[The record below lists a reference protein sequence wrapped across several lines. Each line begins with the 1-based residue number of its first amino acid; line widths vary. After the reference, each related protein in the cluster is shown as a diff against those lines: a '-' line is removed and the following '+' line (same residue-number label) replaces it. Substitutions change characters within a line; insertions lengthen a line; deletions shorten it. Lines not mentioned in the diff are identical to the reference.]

1 MATAPL
7 FLFFFLT
14 CFVLCRR
21 PTPYSKVGGLEAL
34 EDMFAAPMV
43 HDDVRAFTPPPD
55 NVTEL
60 ATSPLAKT
68 TLETL
73 LYRGSTAAQLETVLD
88 QIDVDT
94 CDADGENAFFVADL
108 AMVYRQYMRWVRELP
123 QIIPFYAVK
132 CNPEPLVLHLLAA
145 LGLGFDCASNGEIQS
160 IIDMGVSP
168 SRIIYANPCKASSFV
183 RRAASQNISL
193 TTFDNIDELYKI
205 KRFHPKCKLVVRI
218 LTDDSKSVCQLGIKF
233 GAPLADVPR
242 LLAKARELEL
252 DVVGVSFHV
261 GSGCFD
267 PEAYRD
273 ALCRSRKAFD
283 MGREHGYTFDF
294 LDIGGGFE
302 HDNFEAIAK
311 VVRSALLD
319 YFPDHEFAPGGSLV
333 PSGLRIIAEPDRFFV
348 YHAFSLATNI
358 IARRVSESS
367 QDDEDSTRP
376 KAMYY
381 QNDGTYGAF
390 NCILFDHQN
399 VQPKVLSMQRQYVYQ
414 AHQHAP
420 GVQQDLW
427 PCSVWGPTCDSMD
440 CILPLTHLPRTLD
453 VGDWLV
459 YENMGAY
466 TLCASS
472 TFNGLARAQVRYTI
486 GCDANEQD
494 GAPLAVLR
502 LLESAGVAHAL

>member
-1 MATAPL
+1 MTGCQTHGHRAT
-7 FLFFFLT
+7 FFIFFLT

-60 ATSPLAKT
+60 AMSPLAKT

-302 HDNFEAIAK
+302 
-311 VVRSALLD
+311 
-319 YFPDHEFAPGGSLV
+319 
-333 PSGLRIIAEPDRFFV
+333 
-348 YHAFSLATNI
+348 
-358 IARRVSESS
+358 
-367 QDDEDSTRP
+367 ST
-376 KAMYY
+376 
-381 QNDGTYGAF
+381 T
-390 NCILFDHQN
+390 
-399 VQPKVLSMQRQYVYQ
+399 
-414 AHQHAP
+414 
-420 GVQQDLW
+420 
-427 PCSVWGPTCDSMD
+427 T
-440 CILPLTHLPRTLD
+440 
-453 VGDWLV
+453 
-459 YENMGAY
+459 
-466 TLCASS
+466 
-472 TFNGLARAQVRYTI
+472 
-486 GCDANEQD
+486 
-494 GAPLAVLR
+494 LR
-502 LLESAGVAHAL
+502 L